1 MSVYQMY
8 KRDRPTG
15 TISMMAAGTA
25 ASPIDF
31 IMSQLLNV
39 DTSTQDVYIG
49 VINSFD
55 VATGQASVT
64 FKKVTIT
71 VSVAP

>member
-1 MSVYQMY
+1 MY
-8 KRDRPTG
+8 RRDRPTG
-15 TISMMAAGTA
+15 EIVMMSSASAG
-25 ASPIDF
+25 SPIEF
-31 IMSQLLNV
+31 IMKQLLGI
-39 DTSTQDVYIG
+39 DTSSQDVYVG